1 MMVDQNSQ
9 SQTTADCTLS
19 IQFPNLEIANKS
31 ASLMREMME
40 GMKITRPVATA
51 IIFYLAGKQWEM
63 ICSADKPTAEKM

>member
-31 ASLMREMME
+31 ASLMREMMDN
-40 GMKITRPVATA
+40 MKITHQVATA
-51 IIFYLAGKQWEM
+51 IIFYLAAKQWEM
-63 ICSADKPTAEKM
+63 IRSADKPTAEKM